1 MKALSKVT
9 MSVGL
14 SLRRIALCS
23 LVLGLA
29 ACASVQAP
37 TKSDPFESMNRT
49 IFEFNDAV
57 DRFALKPVAKAYN
70 RTLPKGVRTS
80 VANFFS
86 NLGDVSVMANNLLQ
100 GKITAGTEDLMRI
113 SINTLFG
120 IGGLFD
126 VASAAGLPK
135 HQADLG
141 LTLGHYGVASGPYLV
156 LPIFGPSTLR
166 DMTGLLVGREVDPM
180 TYIDPVAL
188 RNQAYGLR
196 VVNVRASLLDANDLL
211 EDAALDKYSFVRQ
224 AYLQRRQYLIYD
236 GNPPPPEYED
246 ADDDVPGYDT
256 EAESAVPHTAQPE
269 VAEKEELAPQ
279 GARVELLDEKET
291 PAEANK
297 SIPAS
302 QGLPPLRTFPSLRLP

>member
-1 MKALSKVT
+1 
-9 MSVGL
+9 
-14 SLRRIALCS
+14 
-23 LVLGLA
+23 
-29 ACASVQAP
+29 
-37 TKSDPFESMNRT
+37 
-49 IFEFNDAV
+49 
-57 DRFALKPVAKAYN
+57 
-70 RTLPKGVRTS
+70 
-80 VANFFS
+80 
-86 NLGDVSVMANNLLQ
+86 
-100 GKITAGTEDLMRI
+100 MRI

-141 LTLGHYGVASGPYLV
+141 LTLGRYGVAPGPYLV

-166 DMTGLLVGREVDPM
+166 DTAGLLVGREVDPM

-224 AYLQRRQYLIYD
+224 AYLQRRQYLICD

-246 ADDDVPGYDT
+246 VDEDVPGYT
-256 EAESAVPHTAQPE
+256 
-269 VAEKEELAPQ
+269 
-279 GARVELLDEKET
+279 
-291 PAEANK
+291 AEAGSAGPLTAPEETNQPV
-297 SIPAS
+297 PAS
-302 QGLPPLRTFPSLRLP
+302 KGLPPLRVFPGLRFP

>member
-1 MKALSKVT
+1 MKSLSKAT
-9 MSVGL
+9 MPVGL
-14 SLRRIALCS
+14 ALRRSALCG
-23 LVLGLA
+23 LFLGLA
-29 ACASVQAP
+29 ACASVQTP
-37 TKSDPFESMNRT
+37 TQSDPFESMNRT
-49 IFEFNDAV
+49 IFKLNDTV

-70 RTLPKGVRTS
+70 WTLPKGVRTS

-100 GKITAGTEDLMRI
+100 GKITAGTEGLMRI
-113 SINTLFG
+113 SMNTLFG

-141 LTLGHYGVASGPYLV
+141 LTLGHYGVVPGPYLV

-166 DMTGLLVGREVDPM
+166 DMAGLLVGREVDPM
-180 TYIDPVAL
+180 TYIEPVAL

-224 AYLQRRQYLIYD
+224 AYLQRRQYLIED
-236 GNPPPPEYED
+236 GNALPPEYED
-246 ADDDVPGYDT
+246 ADDDVPVYAT
-256 EAESAVPHTAQPE
+256 EAESAVPRTAQPE
-269 VAEKEELAPQ
+269 GAEKEELAPQ
-279 GARVELLDEKET
+279 GARVDLLNEKEA
-291 PAEANK
+291 PAKANQ
-297 SIPAS
+297 SIPAAH
-302 QGLPPLRTFPSLRLP
+302 GLPPLRSFPSLRLP